1 MSSLFLKQGLVY
13 DGVHRQPS
21 VKDIIVKNGKITAI
35 GESLQGEAQ
44 GDCVTIDCSGKRIY
58 PGFVDA
64 HSHLGL
70 DAYASGFDASDYNEC
85 NDPVTPQLRAI
96 DGFNPQD
103 KALELAVQG
112 GVTTICTG
120 PGSANVLGGTFM
132 AVKLSGKRVDD
143 MAIRPEVAM
152 KCAFGENPKR
162 VYEKNHITSRMTTAA
177 LLRTYLAKAREYDR
191 KLKEGASD
199 PSKLPAFDA
208 KLQALLPV
216 VRGQMPLKAH
226 AHRAD
231 DMFTV
236 IRIAK
241 EFGVKLTLEHCTDGS
256 LIAEELAAEK
266 IPCAVGPSL
275 GHPGKLELANK
286 SFETPG
292 ILAKA
297 GVNVSIITDAGVV
310 PQEYLPLCAGLA
322 VKNGMDEFD
331 ALKAITIN
339 AAKHIG
345 VEDRVGSIE
354 VGKDGD
360 FVITKADPMLSDTE
374 ILYTIIDGEIK
385 YKKEA

>member
-1 MSSLFLKQGLVY
+1 MDLLLKQGLVY
-13 DGVHRQPS
+13 DGIHRQPS
-21 VKDIIVKNGKITAI
+21 KKDILVKNGKIAVIADT
-35 GESLQGEAQ
+35 LQDGSPE
-44 GDCVTIDCSGKRIY
+44 DCMIINCEDLRVY

-70 DAYASGFDASDYNEC
+70 DAFASGFDASDYNEC

-103 KALELAVQG
+103 RALELAVQG

-132 AVKLSGKRVDD
+132 AVKTSGKRVDD
-143 MAIRPEVAM
+143 MAIRTEVAM

-177 LLRTYLAKAREYDR
+177 LLRTYLAKAFEYDR
-191 KLKEGASD
+191 KLKEGIED
-199 PSKLPAFDA
+199 PSKAPAFDA

-216 VRGQMPLKAH
+216 VRGEMPLKAH

-231 DMFTV
+231 DIFTV

-241 EFGVKLTLEHCTDGS
+241 EFNVKLTLEHCTDGG
-256 LIAEELAAEK
+256 LIAEELAAEQ

-275 GHPGKLELANK
+275 GHPGKLELVNK

-292 ILAKA
+292 ILSRA
-297 GVNVSIITDAGVV
+297 GVSVSIITDAGVV

-331 ALKAITIN
+331 ALKAITSN